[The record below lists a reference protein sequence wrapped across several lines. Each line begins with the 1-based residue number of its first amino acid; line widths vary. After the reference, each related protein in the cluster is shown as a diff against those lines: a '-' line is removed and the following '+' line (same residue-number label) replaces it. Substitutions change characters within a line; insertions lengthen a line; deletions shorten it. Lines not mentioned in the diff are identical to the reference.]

1 MNDGEGDALST
12 LIPDAGNPTARAAG
26 PAQRPAP
33 PEEDISLV
41 GALNTI
47 LHRWRV
53 VFGLPLLVAVVTGLV
68 SLVVPPTY
76 TATTTFVPEVRSQ
89 NRLPSGL
96 VGLAGQLGVSIGADP
111 SQSPRFYGDVV
122 RSRELLERTLL
133 SRYPDPRAGGGVSD
147 SATLL
152 RILQVD
158 GDNPADSLARG
169 VKRVDELVNVR
180 VDAQTSIVRVTVDA
194 RYATLAAA
202 VANRLVAYLNEF
214 NTQKRQS
221 QARERRRFSEE
232 RVVAADSE
240 LRRDE
245 DAVKT
250 FYERN
255 RGWQQAPELVFEE
268 ARLRRQVTVSQELY
282 LTLKRE
288 YETARIEEVNDTP
301 VITVIDA
308 AVAPQERSQPRPTL
322 GVVVALLV
330 GGMISTSWALA
341 ATYAERARGSADPEY
356 RELSRMLQGAR
367 RSIAGALRRRVRLD

>member
-1 MNDGEGDALST
+1 MNDRDGTGE
-12 LIPDAGNPTARAAG
+12 
-26 PAQRPAP
+26 
-33 PEEDISLV
+33 EISLV
-41 GALNTI
+41 GALNTV
-47 LHRWRV
+47 LRRWRV
-53 VFGLPLLVAVVTGLV
+53 ALGLPLFAAALTGLV
-68 SLVVPPTY
+68 SLAVRPTY
-76 TATTTFVPEVRSQ
+76 TASTTFVPEVRSQ

-133 SRYPDPRAGGGVSD
+133 SRYPDPRAGAGDPD

-152 RILQVD
+152 RILRVD
-158 GDNPADSLARG
+158 GANPADSLAHG
-169 VKRVDELVNVR
+169 VKRLDDLITVR
-180 VDAQTSIVRVTVDA
+180 VDGPTSIVRVTVDA
-194 RYATLAAA
+194 RYATLAAG

-240 LRRDE
+240 LRRAE
-245 DAVKT
+245 EAVKT

-268 ARLRRQVTVSQELY
+268 ARLRRQVSIGQELY

-308 AVAPQERSQPRPTL
+308 AVAPQEPSQPRPML
-322 GVVVALLV
+322 WIAVSLIV
-330 GGMISTSWALA
+330 GAMISVSWALA
-341 ATYAERARGSADPEY
+341 ATYVERARGSAAPEY
-356 RELSRMLQGAR
+356 RELQRMLDGAR
-367 RSIAGALRRRVRLD
+367 HRIGGVVRRLVRSR